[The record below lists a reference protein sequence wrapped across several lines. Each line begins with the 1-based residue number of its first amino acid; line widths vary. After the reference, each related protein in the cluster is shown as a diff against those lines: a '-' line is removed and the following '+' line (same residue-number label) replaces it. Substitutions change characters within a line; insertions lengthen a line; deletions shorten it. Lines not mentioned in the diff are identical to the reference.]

1 MQEKADR
8 VAELVEHLDLAPH
21 PEGGWYR
28 ETFRSELEVD
38 PRDGRPLR
46 SALTGIYF
54 LLAEGQH
61 SAWHVVESDEIWTHL
76 EGGPVRLWTFETG
89 TERIE
94 SVLLGPLAA
103 SSESGSC
110 APQRAVR
117 AGVWQ
122 AAEPTGAFGFGACFV
137 GPGFDFADFRLL
149 DVEPAARAAIER
161 LAPELL
167 RLA

>member
-1 MQEKADR
+1 MSSAPAR
-8 VAELVEHLDLAPH
+8 VAELVELLGLAPH

-28 ETFRSELEVD
+28 ETFRSELSVD

-54 LLAEGQH
+54 LLAAGQH
-61 SAWHVVESDEIWTHL
+61 SAWHVVDSDEIWTHL
-76 EGGPVRLWTFETG
+76 EGAPVRLWTFEPR
-89 TERIE
+89 TERFE

-103 SSESGSC
+103 SRDSESC

-149 DVEPAARAAIER
+149 DVEPDARAAIDR

-167 RLA
+167 RLE